1 MITALRTTGKY
12 LHYSIEDLINLVF
25 PVNCEY
31 CGKSLRRGEETLCSF
46 CEYQLPKTKFHLQP
60 DNPVEAVFWG
70 RVTVYSA
77 ATFLYYQKGEMVQH
91 LIHQLKYHGKGH
103 IGIYLGRIFGQHLN
117 ESARFATANRIIPV
131 PLHWKK
137 MKIRGY
143 NQSEKIAAGLSE
155 SMDAK
160 LDTESLQRTVH
171 SSTQTKKSRYER
183 WENVK
188 SIFELG
194 KNARE
199 LEGKHVLLVD
209 DVITTGSTI
218 EACANRLSEI
228 KDLKISIIS
237 LACPVI

>member
-1 MITALRTTGKY
+1 MITALQTTRKLL
-12 LHYSIEDLINLVF
+12 LHSVEDLINLVF

-31 CGKSLRRGEETLCSF
+31 CGENLRRGEETLCSF

-70 RVTVYSA
+70 RVKLYSA

-103 IGIYLGRIFGQHLN
+103 IGVYLGRIFGQHLN
-117 ESARFATANRIIPV
+117 ESSRFATADRIIPV
-131 PLHWKK
+131 PLHWRK
-137 MKIRGY
+137 MKLRGY
-143 NQSEKIAAGLSE
+143 NQSEKIAIGLAE
-155 SMDAK
+155 SMDAV
-160 LDTESLQRTVH
+160 LDTKSLKRTVH
-171 SSTQTKKSRYER
+171 SSTQTKKSRFER

-188 SIFELG
+188 AIFELG
-194 KNARE
+194 DKVEE
-199 LEGKHVLLVD
+199 LEGKHILLVD

-218 EACANRLSEI
+218 EACVNRLSAI
-228 KDLKISIIS
+228 KDIKVSIIS